1 MDLMEWIM
9 VIAIIDGPML
19 GLLYFIWRKIRYEIR
34 DT

>member
-19 GLLYFIWRKIRYEIR
+19 GLLYFIWRRLKNEIR
-34 DT
+34 NT